1 MTNFAKFLISI
12 NLSANSAYDKLD
24 KGGQIKIDD
33 LRNLLKKNLNE
44 NEIVS
49 VFNYLD
55 VDKMGSVDRSS
66 FVGEIQRF
74 MTAIS
79 KKTGQPL
86 QEDSN

>member
-79 KKTGQPL
+79 KKTGKPL
-86 QEDSN
+86 